1 MLNTFNKLR
10 ILGTNDEV
18 LEIKAFLE
26 QTKGDKKNKFD
37 LTRVTSNFKGEIDQ
51 VEIGYDTILFKSN
64 ESVLPVLIELSKRFG
79 EVKLA
84 YQMVS
89 EKRTEDQFMEMIEQ
103 EKAHYLISNCDI
115 VSESKSSGKQAHTKK
130 YEENQKKLEGNK
142 KQEVQP
148 SNQNE
153 KSSKNELVSQESLF
167 DLQEKFFKDIQDFM
181 KDFTKSFFNHWL

>member
-89 EKRTEDQFMEMIEQ
+89 EKKTKDQFMEMIEQ
-103 EKAHYLISNCDI
+103 EKAHYLISNGDI

-130 YEENQKKLEGNK
+130 YEESQKKLEGNK

-148 SNQNE
+148 SSQDV
-153 KSSKNELVSQESLF
+153 KSSKNELVSQESLY

-181 KDFTKSFFNHWL
+181 KDFTKSFFNHWF